1 VKDVLRLPP
10 AELRSV
16 FPVLGNPTN
25 NNKVVE
31 LTPKQFDY
39 ASTNTRSDK
48 DSQAVYASRIVARS
62 RTP

>member
-1 VKDVLRLPP
+1 MLRLPP

-25 NNKVVE
+25 EDKVVE
-31 LTPKQFDY
+31 LTAKQFHY
-39 ASTNTRSDK
+39 ATTNTTSDK
-48 DSQAVYASRIVARS
+48 DSQAVYAGRIVPRS